1 MNNAEQRL
9 AQVVPLYNAMAGM
22 FPLLAAELLI
32 LRANYVESLVS
43 ENNDEVRGRIKQ
55 LDEML
60 RLPHSLSQEIQNLN
74 ESLPKM
80 GDSE

>member
-22 FPLLAAELLI
+22 FPLLSAELMI

-74 ESLPKM
+74 ESLPEM